1 MKFLIAIETGTES
14 TTSGVVVPALP
25 GCFSAAIL
33 WKKRST
39 TRQRRS
45 KPFARSWQR
54 MAKTD
59 VQIERYFG
67 SAEKINITVPGRV
80 LSRIDDYAKRRG
92 LSRSGFLVQAAQEAM
107 TH

>member
-1 MKFLIAIETGTES
+1 
-14 TTSGVVVPALP
+14 
-25 GCFSAAIL
+25 
-33 WKKRST
+33 
-39 TRQRRS
+39 
-45 KPFARSWQR
+45 